1 MSEIEFSSMI
11 SNGLALELPR
21 FELQTHHTVRYR
33 PLTWSNAWT
42 ELLSYGL
49 NNRGPDISQIG
60 NTWVGSLAGMQA
72 LQSFSQSETAKIVSS
87 QDILSAAWEANK
99 LPGEDEIYAIPWIAD
114 TRMIFYQRRWL
125 EKAGVDENT
134 AFSSHEALLETLER
148 VSAAGAQ
155 IPIAFATNDEV
166 LHTLAPWVWGAGG
179 SFRSDDRQ
187 HLSLNHSSTI
197 TGIQNFY
204 RLSRFLKTD
213 VQGLRTDQVITVF
226 SNPQT
231 AIVITN
237 HSIAITLALYP
248 HTHSDAES
256 IGAAVVPGIPFIGGS
271 SLVLWKYSIYN
282 SAVIELI
289 RYLLSIES
297 QTNLYRN
304 SSELPVRRDILET
317 EPFTTHRLL
326 IPLAQ
331 SLKTGQAFQS
341 GYQWANIER
350 RLQTMFAQLLA
361 DIFANP
367 NLDINSEISHRLEE
381 TQKRIERT
389 ILSV

>member
-1 MSEIEFSSMI
+1 MSKIEFSSMV

-21 FELQTHHTVRYR
+21 FEIQTRHTVRYH
-33 PLTWSNAWT
+33 PLNWGNAWT

-60 NTWVGSLAGMQA
+60 STWVGSLAGMQA
-72 LQSFSQSETAKIVSS
+72 LQTFSQSEIAKIASS
-87 QDILSAAWEANK
+87 QNILSAAWEANQ
-99 LPGEDEIYAIPWIAD
+99 LPGENEIYAIPWIAD

-125 EKAGVDENT
+125 ERAGVDENT

-148 VSAAGAQ
+148 VTAAGAP

-166 LHTLAPWVWGAGG
+166 LHTIAPWVWGVGG
-179 SFRSDDRQ
+179 SFRSNDRQ
-187 HLSLNHSSTI
+187 RLSLNQPQTI
-197 TGIQNFY
+197 AGVQNFY
-204 RLSRFLKTD
+204 RLSRFLKAD
-213 VQGLRTDQVITVF
+213 VQGLRTDQVVTMF
-226 SNPQT
+226 SDPQI
-231 AIVITN
+231 AIVIAN
-237 HSIAITLALYP
+237 HSIAITTALYP
-248 HTHSDAES
+248 HTHPDAES

-271 SLVLWKYSIYN
+271 SLVLWKYSIN
-282 SAVIELI
+282 HDAVIELI

-297 QTNLYRN
+297 QTTLYRN
-304 SSELPVRRDILET
+304 SSELPVRREILET

-331 SLKTGQAFQS
+331 SLKTGRAFQS

-350 RLQTMFAQLLA
+350 RLQTMFAQLWA

-367 NLDINSEISHRLEE
+367 NLDIDNEVTRRLEE
-381 TQKRIERT
+381 TQNRIERT